1 MRLAA
6 EDEGGAGGAG
16 EGSRSRRRSSN
27 SAMAATCKC
36 LAGIYNV
43 VLDNVLDSTRLDL
56 TRLGT
61 QAEAPA
67 TTTTTTTAAT
77 ATTTTTTA
85 ATLESLSARVNLV
98 FGFCCGNK
106 RKVPCPHPC
115 PPCYQALA
123 QAQAQEC
130 KSCNEVVIVT

>member
-1 MRLAA
+1 
-6 EDEGGAGGAG
+6 
-16 EGSRSRRRSSN
+16 
-27 SAMAATCKC
+27 MAATCKC

-43 VLDNVLDSTRLDL
+43 VLDIVLDSTRSQ
-56 TRLGT
+56 

-67 TTTTTTTAAT
+67 TTTTTAATTATTTA

-106 RKVPCPHPC
+106 RKSCPRV
-115 PPCYQALA
+115 
-123 QAQAQEC
+123 QELQ
-130 KSCNEVVIVT
+130 